1 MGHSDRRRRHSTR
14 SGAKGLW
21 TLGAIVASS
30 LFVVASAYAASRQ
43 AQERTARKA
52 CLSGDYTKGVSI
64 LSELFVDTH
73 DPTYIFNQGRCFE
86 QNRRYEDAIARFQE
100 YLRAGTNLGTSDR
113 ASAEKHISDCQDL
126 LAKQT
131 GQTGLP
137 AATQAPA
144 APVQAPIP
152 QQSSAAPPPASGT
165 PMPVPVV
172 LQQMQPQP
180 ASASGSGLRTAGIVT
195 ASIGGAAVIA
205 GVIFNLKV
213 NSMASDMQNTPGGYS
228 DGKESDRKTYETL
241 GWISYGV
248 GAACVAT
255 GAALYVLGLKSGP
268 RGSTSVALVPAFSPS
283 QVGAILEGAF

>member
-1 MGHSDRRRRHSTR
+1 M
-14 SGAKGLW
+14 W

-30 LFVVASAYAASRQ
+30 LFVAASVHAASRQ

-52 CLSGDYTKGVSI
+52 CLSGDYMKGVSI
-64 LSELFVDTH
+64 LSDLFVDTH
-73 DPTYIFNQGRCFE
+73 DPTYIFNPGRCFE

-100 YLRAGTNLGTSDR
+100 YLRAGTNLGPSDK

-131 GQTGLP
+131 GQP

-144 APVQAPIP
+144 APVQAPIL
-152 QQSSAAPPPASGT
+152 QQASAAPPPASVT
-165 PMPVPVV
+165 PRPVPVV

-180 ASASGSGLRTAGIVT
+180 ASAPGSGLRTTGIIT

-241 GWISYGV
+241 GWVSYGV
-248 GAACVAT
+248 GAACVVT
-255 GAALYVLGLKSGP
+255 GAILYVVGLKSGSRMSSP
-268 RGSTSVALVPAFSPS
+268 VALVPTFAPGHA
-283 QVGAILEGAF
+283 GALLKGAF